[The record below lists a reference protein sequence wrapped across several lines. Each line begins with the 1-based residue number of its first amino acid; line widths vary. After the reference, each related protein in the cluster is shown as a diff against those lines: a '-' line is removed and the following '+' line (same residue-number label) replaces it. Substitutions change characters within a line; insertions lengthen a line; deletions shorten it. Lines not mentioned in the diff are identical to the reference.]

1 MLQSSISKAQFAPT
15 EIFLSYDAGKLAA
28 AEMGVR
34 NERATGMSGQFFI
47 VTTTTK
53 DRSAYASL
61 DDAVIALKGLSE
73 LQSARGYVTERNP
86 SGRHM
91 SKHPDKPLL
100 MFWIEDSAGKV
111 VS

>member
-1 MLQSSISKAQFAPT
+1 
-15 EIFLSYDAGKLAA
+15 
-28 AEMGVR
+28 
-34 NERATGMSGQFFI
+34 MSGEFFI

-53 DRSAYASL
+53 DRSEYASIG
-61 DDAVIALKGLSE
+61 DAVTALKGLLE

-100 MFWIEDSAGKV
+100 MFWIEDSSGKV